1 VAPQED
7 QQVFDP
13 SGTAARPLES
23 APGPEFDP
31 AAPGIREKEDALRR
45 SAAELKASLEVL
57 GGDCGTLEGYEA
69 LQRELDARMPELYG
83 RYDAYVSALLAT
95 GKEKVA
101 CSKACSHCCS
111 HYVTSV
117 EPYEILFLHGRI
129 RARDEYPSRVIA
141 LHRRAT
147 LFNGL
152 VDRADGEEAEDK
164 ALYRYFLRGTKCP
177 FLAEGGGCGVY
188 ESRPV
193 SCRMFFSMSHPSLCK
208 GKGVID
214 PGNRNFLIELPEDI
228 EADLA
233 RAGAAFSRFA
243 LPESLFEGLLRANE
257 LFGRFDS
264 AGPAGRAAGGET
276 PTS

>member
-1 VAPQED
+1 VEPAI
-7 QQVFDP
+7 
-13 SGTAARPLES
+13 RPPDS
-23 APGPEFDP
+23 IPGPEFD
-31 AAPGIREKEDALRR
+31 ASAPGIREKEEFLRR
-45 SAAELKASLEVL
+45 SAAELKAALEVL
-57 GGDCGTLEGYEA
+57 GEGCDSREGYEA
-69 LQRELDARMPELYG
+69 LQRELEVRMPGLYA

-117 EPYEILFLHGRI
+117 EPYELLFMHGRV
-129 RARDEYPSRVIA
+129 RARGDYASRVIA

-152 VDRADGEEAEDK
+152 VDPEDGDEAEDK

-188 ESRPV
+188 ESRPM

-243 LPESLFEGLLRANE
+243 FPESLFEGLLRANE

-264 AGPAGRAAGGET
+264 EEPAGPV
-276 PTS
+276 